1 MSLVLA
7 LGSPWL
13 SARSAASWR
22 SVTVFSSQVRW
33 PSACVFLDVNSELA
47 LWHYRSPRERW
58 RLFPD
63 LLPAELSAA
72 LQDATAAAEK

>member
-1 MSLVLA
+1 
-7 LGSPWL
+7 
-13 SARSAASWR
+13 
-22 SVTVFSSQVRW
+22 
-33 PSACVFLDVNSELA
+33 VFLDVNSELA